1 MGPRT
6 IAVARVLL
14 GGAYPSDT
22 NDTASQGVKL
32 HQAPLPIPA
41 QVVSIAGIGAFVAY
55 RARQPEEE
63 PGVLADHNPFL
74 SLAATPSQKATYKY
88 FVVVA
93 ALVIAQIALGIV
105 TAHYGVEGS
114 GLYGIP
120 LAKWL
125 PYAVIRT
132 WHTQLAIF
140 WIATAWLATGLYL
153 TPSIGGAE
161 PRFQRLGVNVLF
173 VCLLIIVV
181 GSLAGEWLSVQ
192 QRLGGDLWYWF
203 GHQGYAYVD
212 LGRFWQ
218 IFLFAGLFIWLG
230 LMLRA
235 FWPAL
240 MRKDEARPLLVLLR
254 S

>member
-63 PGVLADHNPFL
+63 PGVLADHDPFL

-120 LAKWL
+120 LAK
-125 PYAVIRT
+125 
-132 WHTQLAIF
+132 LANF

-153 TPSIGGAE
+153 APSIGGAE
-161 PRFQRLGVNVLF
+161 PRFQRLGVNVRF

-240 MRKDEARPLLVLLR
+240 MPKDEARPLLVLLR